1 MVGLVLLMR
10 YSRTRHTGDGE
21 LYLASTAV
29 FMMEVMKFCLCLG
42 VVFYQ
47 GNCSVT
53 ALRSELYKHVWASPY
68 DLIKLCVPS
77 FLYTIQNNLLYLA
90 LTNLD
95 AASYQVL
102 YQLKILTTAI
112 FSATMLGRRFSATKW
127 ASLVVLTCG
136 GSEVTLWIRNIQM
149 GLFSIAIALA
159 VGGLIVAVVVK
170 YADNVLKVFASS
182 FSILLSCLIS
192 ALAFDFRPNRS
203 FLVGASLVLLS
214 TVMYSK
220 PSKRPP
226 RDVLPLVQHGTP
238 GKKACFVHVGKT
250 AGSTVGCS
258 LGFNLHCTSKVQ
270 APGVLPHYTTNM
282 FHAQMYDCDDETTTF
297 FIFVVRHPL
306 DRWISAFNYDNP
318 SRDWEGFRQQ
328 FGEKHFKFRSQ
339 LYAECPF
346 NTINDVGEA
355 LSAESN
361 VTNVCK
367 RRAEASI
374 DGTEHFG
381 CHHYFNYQFHLEA
394 IPQNATIMTL
404 RTEHLI
410 EDWNSVEYNLGGGKE
425 VLGQGNNIIA
435 HNNVN
440 KASDGKL
447 KYLSEQSQRKVC
459 EKLCNEIQTYKKILQ
474 LSINLSEKQV
484 QESVDEVMNS
494 CPIEALA
501 TTCND
506 PIPNITDKL
515 IYSRGYMA

>member
-1 MVGLVLLMR
+1 MSGPQPTDPVRQRQHQVPSSSIEESMKRSPPASSKNAPIKASRSNPSAMIIKYGSLLLLVGQMVGLVLLMR
-10 YSRTRHTGDGE
+10 YSRTRHAGDGE

-47 GNCSVT
+47 GNCSVI

-136 GSEVTLWIRNIQM
+136 VAIVEISGSDNDTSENKDQNRFVGLVAVLSAACTSGFSGVYFEKILKGSEVTLWIRNIQM
-149 GLFSIAIALA
+149 GLFSIAIALVTAMVQDSAKISQKGFFVGYSPIVLTVITVQA

-214 TVMYSK
+214 TVMYFK

-226 RDVLPLVQHGTP
+226 RDVLPVVQHGTR
-238 GKKACFVHVGKT
+238 K
-250 AGSTVGCS
+250 SS
-258 LGFNLHCTSKVQ
+258 L
-270 APGVLPHYTTNM
+270 VL
-282 FHAQMYDCDDETTTF
+282 
-297 FIFVVRHPL
+297 
-306 DRWISAFNYDNP
+306 
-318 SRDWEGFRQQ
+318 
-328 FGEKHFKFRSQ
+328 
-339 LYAECPF
+339 
-346 NTINDVGEA
+346 
-355 LSAESN
+355 
-361 VTNVCK
+361 
-367 RRAEASI
+367 
-374 DGTEHFG
+374 
-381 CHHYFNYQFHLEA
+381 
-394 IPQNATIMTL
+394 
-404 RTEHLI
+404 
-410 EDWNSVEYNLGGGKE
+410 
-425 VLGQGNNIIA
+425 
-435 HNNVN
+435 
-440 KASDGKL
+440 
-447 KYLSEQSQRKVC
+447 
-459 EKLCNEIQTYKKILQ
+459 
-474 LSINLSEKQV
+474 
-484 QESVDEVMNS
+484 
-494 CPIEALA
+494 
-501 TTCND
+501 
-506 PIPNITDKL
+506 
-515 IYSRGYMA
+515 